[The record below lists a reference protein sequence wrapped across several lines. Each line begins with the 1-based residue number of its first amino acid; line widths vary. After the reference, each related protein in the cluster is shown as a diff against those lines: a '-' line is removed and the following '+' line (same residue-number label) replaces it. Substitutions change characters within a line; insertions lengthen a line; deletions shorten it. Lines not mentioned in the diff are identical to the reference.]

1 MSTGHRRFP
10 MAITEWG
17 RRFRLP
23 SSKSPVGRPKG
34 LPHQRGSA
42 LLTVL
47 WLSAALA
54 AIAFSLANTVLGE
67 TDRTATEVE
76 GLRCYYLA
84 AGAIHRAY
92 IEELWSFTMP
102 PDTRRIPRG
111 ATAVDYVFPSGSAHV
126 EIIPETAK
134 LDVNAAPVQDLFRL
148 GVALGIAP
156 ERAQDI
162 AAAIEEWRRPAA
174 GGGLIN
180 SQYLSLTPS
189 FRASH
194 ASIQEIEEL
203 LRVRGVTPDIFYGTY
218 VPSQSLAAA
227 PAEAG
232 AQRLIPRPGLVDC
245 LSVYGSKDRVDANT
259 ASPAV
264 LAAVGLSPYA
274 IGALLQRRRMGP
286 LLEDQLGAFLQSVG
300 VGAAR
305 LRVGG
310 NSIVTL
316 RATAQLRLANGQ
328 VSDLKRTVAAQ
339 VKFMPTGYD
348 SPIHILRWYDMA
360 WSN

>member
-1 MSTGHRRFP
+1 LT
-10 MAITEWG
+10 AA
-17 RRFRLP
+17 FRP
-23 SSKSPVGRPKG
+23 RTNS
-34 LPHQRGSA
+34 RGSA

-67 TDRTATEVE
+67 TDRTSTEVD

-84 AGAIHRAY
+84 SGAIHRAY
-92 IEELWSFTMP
+92 LEELWSFTMP
-102 PDTRRIPRG
+102 PERRRIPRG
-111 ATAVDYVFPSGSAHV
+111 ATAVDYAFPSGNAHV

-134 LDVNAAPVQDLFRL
+134 LDVNSAPVQDLYRM
-148 GVALGIAP
+148 GVALGIEP
-156 ERAQDI
+156 ERAQEI
-162 AAAIEEWRRPAA
+162 AAAIEDWRRPSQS
-174 GGGLIN
+174 GGSLFD
-180 SQYLSLTPS
+180 SYYLSLMPS

-203 LRVRGVTPDIFYGTY
+203 LHVRGVTPDIFYGTY
-218 VPSQSLAAA
+218 VPAQIATGAPAA
-227 PAEAG
+227 PG
-232 AQRLIPRPGLVDC
+232 ARRLIPRPGLVDC

-264 LAAVGLSPYA
+264 LAAVGTSPYA
-274 IGALLQRRRMGP
+274 ISALLERRRMGP
-286 LLEDQLGAFLQSVG
+286 LSEDQLGAFLQA
-300 VGAAR
+300 VGAGAGR

-328 VSDLKRTVAAQ
+328 FSDLKRTVAAL

-348 SPIHILRWYDMA
+348 SPIHILRWYDTA

>member
-1 MSTGHRRFP
+1 MGDCGSRGTRADQGVRPTIGVFQECPRHKRGHG
-10 MAITEWG
+10 G
-17 RRFRLP
+17 R
-23 SSKSPVGRPKG
+23 
-34 LPHQRGSA
+34 RGSA

-67 TDRTATEVE
+67 TDRTSTEVD

-92 IEELWSFTMP
+92 IEELWSFTQP
-102 PDTRRIPRG
+102 PDLRKIPRG
-111 ATAVDYVFPSGSAHV
+111 SAFVNYLFPSGNAHV

-134 LDVNAAPVQDLFRL
+134 LDVNSAPVQDLFRL
-148 GVALGIAP
+148 LLAIGVEP
-156 ERAQDI
+156 ERAQEI
-162 AAAIEEWRRPAA
+162 AAAIDDWRRPPSAS
-174 GGGLIN
+174 G
-180 SQYLSLTPS
+180 SPFDSYYLSLIPS
-189 FRASH
+189 FPANH

-218 VPSQSLAAA
+218 VPSQDSAVVPSESGVA
-227 PAEAG
+227 
-232 AQRLIPRPGLVDC
+232 RLIPRPGLADC
-245 LSVYGSKDRVDANT
+245 LSVFGTKDRVDANT

-264 LAAVGLSPYA
+264 MLAVGVDPYV
-274 IGALLQRRRMGP
+274 INEILQRRRLAP
-286 LLEDQLGAFLQSVG
+286 LTEDQLGPFLQSI
-300 VGAAR
+300 GAGNAR
-305 LRVGG
+305 LRAGG
-310 NSIVTL
+310 NSIVTF
-316 RATAQLRLANGQ
+316 RATAQLRLPNGQ
-328 VSDLKRTVAAQ
+328 LSDLKRTVAAQ

>member
-1 MSTGHRRFP
+1 

-67 TDRTATEVE
+67 TDRTATEVD

-102 PDTRRIPRG
+102 PETRRIPRG
-111 ATAVDYVFPSGSAHV
+111 ATAVDYLFPSGNVRV

-134 LDVNAAPVQDLFRL
+134 LDVNGAPVQDLFRL
-148 GVALGIAP
+148 GVALGIEP
-156 ERAQDI
+156 ERAQEI
-162 AAAIEEWRRPAA
+162 AAGIDEWRRPAA
-174 GGGLIN
+174 GGGPFD
-180 SQYLSLTPS
+180 SHYLSLTPS

-203 LRVRGVTPDIFYGTY
+203 LNVRGVTPDIFYGTY
-218 VPSQSLAAA
+218 VPSQNPAGAS
-227 PAEAG
+227 AEAG
-232 AQRLIPRPGLVDC
+232 TERLIPRPGLADC

-274 IGALLQRRRMGP
+274 IGALLQRRRLGP
-286 LLEDQLGAFLQSVG
+286 LAEDQLGAFLQSVG
-300 VGAAR
+300 TGAAR

-310 NSIVTL
+310 NSIVTF

-328 VSDLKRTVAAQ
+328 LSDLKRTVAAQ

>member
-1 MSTGHRRFP
+1 
-10 MAITEWG
+10 MATIERCGAT
-17 RRFRLP
+17 F
-23 SSKSPVGRPKG
+23 SNS
-34 LPHQRGSA
+34 RGSA

-67 TDRTATEVE
+67 TDRTSTEVD

-102 PDTRRIPRG
+102 PDTRKIPRG
-111 ATAVDYVFPSGSAHV
+111 AMAVDYLFPSGNAHV

-134 LDVNAAPVQDLFRL
+134 LDVNSAPVQDLFRL
-148 GVALGIAP
+148 GVALGIEP
-156 ERAQDI
+156 DRAQEI
-162 AAAIEEWRRPAA
+162 AAAIDDWRRPSAT
-174 GGGLIN
+174 GGLAGPFASSN
-180 SQYLSLTPS
+180 LSLAPT
-189 FRASH
+189 FRAGH

-203 LRVRGVTPDIFYGTY
+203 LNVRGVTPDIFYGTY
-218 VPSQSLAAA
+218 VPSQTTVRTSS
-227 PAEAG
+227 EAG
-232 AQRLIPRPGLVDC
+232 VERLIPRPGLADC

-264 LAAVGLSPYA
+264 LAAVGVTPYA

-286 LLEDQLGAFLQSVG
+286 ILEEQLGAFLESVG
-300 VGAAR
+300 AGNSR

-310 NSIVTL
+310 NSIATF

-328 VSDLKRTVAAQ
+328 LSDLKRTVAAQ

-348 SPIHILRWYDMA
+348 SPIHILRWYDTA

>member
-1 MSTGHRRFP
+1 MSLDAANTSVCATSVHISRR
-10 MAITEWG
+10 
-17 RRFRLP
+17 
-23 SSKSPVGRPKG
+23 
-34 LPHQRGSA
+34 RGSA

-54 AIAFSLANTVLGE
+54 AIAFSLANTVLAE
-67 TDRTATEVE
+67 TDRTSTELD

-92 IEELWSFTMP
+92 IEELWGFSMP
-102 PDTRRIPRG
+102 AQLRPIPPG
-111 ATAVDYVFPSGSAHV
+111 TIAINYLFPSGNARV

-134 LDVNAAPVQDLFRL
+134 LDVNNVSVQDLFRL
-148 GVALGIAP
+148 LIALGVEP
-156 ERAQDI
+156 DRAQAI
-162 AAAIEEWRRPAA
+162 AGAIDDWRHPSPM
-174 GGGLIN
+174 GEGPLD
-180 SQYLSLTPS
+180 SYYLSLFPS
-189 FRASH
+189 FPASH

-203 LRVRGVTPDIFYGTY
+203 LRVRGITPEIFYGSY
-218 VPSQSLAAA
+218 VPSQVNPGA
-227 PAEAG
+227 PLEPG
-232 AQRLIPRPGLVDC
+232 VPRLVARPGLVDC
-245 LSVYGSKDRVDANT
+245 LSVFGAKDTVDANT

-264 LAAVGLSPYA
+264 LAAVGINPYVIA
-274 IGALLQRRRMGP
+274 SLLQQRRVAP
-286 LLEDQLGAFLQSVG
+286 LTTEQLGPFLQSI
-300 VGAAR
+300 GAGGTR

-328 VSDLKRTVAAQ
+328 LSDLKRTVAAQ